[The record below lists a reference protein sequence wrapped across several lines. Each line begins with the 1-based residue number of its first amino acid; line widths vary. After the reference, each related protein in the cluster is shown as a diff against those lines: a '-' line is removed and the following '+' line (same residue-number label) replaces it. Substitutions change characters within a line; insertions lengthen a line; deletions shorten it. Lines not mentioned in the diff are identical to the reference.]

1 MTIIERIEYAKEKI
15 DFSCREFEAPSVN
28 YWKGYRD
35 ALEDALKDQTNCP
48 RPDWTPC
55 AEGLPTNER
64 KGVWE
69 EYEVTVCESH
79 YPTSSYDPCDEPYSK
94 EIVTTALFDDE
105 QKIWHVCRSKEAIN
119 ALLNE
124 EDYPLNGDAII
135 AWRDM
140 PAPYNPDRT
149 GGLDGN

>member
-1 MTIIERIEYAKEKI
+1 MNEQLGFDPIATLEIIKRGITGEPAMTAMNMAIA
-15 DFSCREFEAPSVN
+15 
-28 YWKGYRD
+28 
-35 ALEDALKDQTNCP
+35 ALQSP

-79 YPTSSYDPCDEPYSK
+79 YPTSSYDPCDAPYSK

-105 QKIWHVCRSKEAIN
+105 QKIWHICRSKEAIN

-140 PAPYNPDRT
+140 PDPYNPDRKE
-149 GGLDGN
+149 D